1 VKYAKRKFVQFVSI
15 FMDNFSGLQV

>member
-15 FMDNFSGLQV
+15 FTDNFSDLQM